1 MDSLP
6 PPEDNSLHGICF
18 ERVPRPSQGNTHEFP
33 RIWES
38 ITTFF
43 IVVLSCFTS
52 MRPKCG

>member
-6 PPEDNSLHGICF
+6 PPEDNSLHGIRF